1 MTFETTGHLCCTES
15 DEGSVRRHSLMQ
27 YEMHL
32 LRVNCMTGVSQPG
45 CVSESEVS
53 SQEKMYMV
61 VSALAAETPYSQRL
75 VAHHRDNWGRNA
87 SQVSAAKVQE
97 ARTQWL
103 VLCCV
108 TWIKHG
114 QIIIKWKKK
123 NFWIPSKVTYDCGHH
138 SLWVVSWAYPPQTLQ
153 RQKVKPSHVPHRA
166 AQTGGPNTFCPS
178 QNLAACSRGSPI
190 HSIGSF
196 TH

>member
-1 MTFETTGHLCCTES
+1 
-15 DEGSVRRHSLMQ
+15 MQ

-75 VAHHRDNWGRNA
+75 VAHRRDNWGRNA

-97 ARTQWL
+97 ARTQ
-103 VLCCV
+103 
-108 TWIKHG
+108 
-114 QIIIKWKKK
+114 
-123 NFWIPSKVTYDCGHH
+123 
-138 SLWVVSWAYPPQTLQ
+138 
-153 RQKVKPSHVPHRA
+153 
-166 AQTGGPNTFCPS
+166 
-178 QNLAACSRGSPI
+178 
-190 HSIGSF
+190 
-196 TH
+196 